1 MLAVLSLSIATTSQ
15 ASIIASDTDLG
26 DVTSAIINHV
36 FTATDGTEPYFWSN
50 LTITDGVPAAAA
62 TLSSDGS
69 FQWDTIGSARP
80 GIYSFEA
87 TVTDSSNP
95 LMTDVGT
102 LTFTLQDPNGTSN
115 VPEPASWA
123 TWLLLLGAYMIGW
136 RRFRPR

>member
-1 MLAVLSLSIATTSQ
+1 MLAVLSLSIAATSQ

-36 FTATDGTEPYFWSN
+36 FTATDGTEPYFWSD
-50 LTITDGVPAAAA
+50 LTSTVGSPAFAA
-62 TLSSDGS
+62 TLSADGS
-69 FQWDTIGSARP
+69 FEWNTADSARP

-87 TVTDSSNP
+87 TVTDSSSP
-95 LMTDVGT
+95 SMTDVGT
-102 LTFTLQDPNGTSN
+102 LTLNLQGPNGTSN

-123 TWLLLLGAYMIGW
+123 TWLLLLGACMIGW